1 MRDNVRMKKVLSV
14 LLCLCMVLSNVPQ
27 TVFAEGSSIALFD
40 GIYTVD
46 ADTTVS
52 RVDLNGGTLIIA
64 DGVTLTVTERFANN
78 DGYIVNHGT
87 ITVLGSGHCHPDK
100 HVYNTPATGSSCDTM
115 TCAICKRPGT
125 HTMDSGTGCCE
136 RCSEFVAE
144 AKIGSIYYRELWMAI
159 ENAQS
164 DDTVMLQQSLEGV
177 VSAYILADEE
187 ITLDLNG
194 FNWLNR
200 IVDNGSATTA
210 FSVDGR
216 LNLINSDSNS
226 VSTVEGVQTVAHV
239 DATGTLSVG
248 ANINFTAQDY
258 EVGINSGIVD
268 LSKADCEN
276 WRVKANGAD
285 LTVGE
290 NLLLPENWKLKQ
302 NGTVVETVSNGETA
316 KIEYSVQS
324 YNLWIGGVEVT
335 SSKTSGEGWSYD
347 QATNTLTL
355 NGASITSGS
364 YADASIYATDALNI
378 VLNGSN
384 TVSGSNFGIYADS
397 SVNIS
402 GDGSLNVVGHWD
414 GIQAHGNVT
423 VNSGSITFK
432 GESSYGIK
440 AEGNTLTFNGGYVTA
455 NGGVSGSGI
464 NASTVVL
471 GSSSHLKVTH
481 NSAAVAGTLSATG
494 GLCRTSADGHFS
506 DTIAASGKYFEYMGS
521 DHVTYTKKDAQ
532 NHTVACAHGISFD
545 TTHEYENGVCVCT
558 AEDPMY
564 GCDFIVTGDTVN
576 YSWDKTNKV
585 LTINGGNVTVSNKD
599 KNTAT
604 SHRIYIQGTANVTLD
619 GVNISSTTGA
629 PIEIRDYNDTNV
641 TLTLSGSNTLISQ
654 TGGKAALH
662 KSRGQQATSSDA
674 ATLTINGSGSLT
686 AVGGSDAAGIG
697 GGGLRGDVHNIIITA
712 GTISATGT
720 GRAAG
725 IGSSN
730 DGSTWNIIINGGNI
744 SANGTPGIGANTDN
758 WQGAKD
764 ASITGGMV
772 ITTSYKGS
780 TPTGG
785 LVSTDGGKTYTA
797 HSDYIL
803 TQDLTIATDG
813 KLTVAE
819 GAELTVADGVTLT
832 NEGVLVNDGTIS
844 GNLAN
849 EGAVYNKGTLPA
861 NVGGNV
867 YEQYVKVNN
876 GRGTGT
882 YTEGSTVTITA
893 DAPASGKMFAGWTI
907 ELGEATLADISKAET
922 TFTMPE
928 GCVIVKANYADIVA
942 TITDSNGNVQYYS
955 NGFRAQE
962 DWTRNGGT
970 LTVHSDD
977 FRLEHMDAPD
987 GSVLD
992 LNGHSVEPMMLHI
1005 RNSCTIQN
1013 GTISMWDR
1021 GTVEEDAVV
1030 TFKNVTITKDEFIS
1044 WEVEITNNGTIIDAG
1059 LTLNGVT
1066 ISGGSIKTGL
1076 TEDRITLTGI
1086 PTEGYVY
1093 DGTAHEPGVK
1103 CGETALVKGTDYTVT
1118 FSHSNGSNNPVN
1130 AGTVTMTITGTGN
1143 YTGTVTKTY
1152 IIDKAAL
1159 TVTAENKTVTYGDAA
1174 PQYTAIG
1181 SGFKNGETFA
1191 DLDGTL
1197 SYACEYAQFS
1207 DKGTYTITPSGY
1219 ESGNYEIS
1227 YVSGTL
1233 TVNPKAITVT
1243 IANKT
1248 SVYGKAI
1255 AELTATDS
1263 GIVNNDSNV
1272 YSLATTATSTANVGK
1287 YEISGT
1293 AIDGNYTII
1302 FVSGEYEITKCEIT
1316 ITVEAKNTIVNT
1328 ALPTYTYKVEGLL
1341 GEDKLETEPALISNA
1356 DITVVGE
1363 YDITASGADAG
1374 SNYSIKYVPA
1384 KLTVLT
1390 DNAVDAATGYTEELK
1405 DYDPKAVTSADKD
1418 ELQDML
1424 DEINTILD
1432 NENITTNGKN
1442 AMEEVKK
1449 RVENLI
1455 KAIDDVAKA
1464 TDTENTDKVEDVTAG
1479 NVTPDDKSDL
1489 EKAKADLEKALEDNG
1504 GNYTEDEK
1512 KAIEDELKRIEDA
1525 LKVIKNVEAVEDTT
1539 SNLPATVEPDDE
1551 ENVAKI
1557 EAAKKVYDALSN
1569 YEKSLVSKQTKENLE
1584 KLTAAAVAYD
1594 IIKGD
1599 GSEWKEDS
1607 NETLSFT
1614 ANGAVSR
1621 FLGIEINGKA
1631 VDPKHYE
1638 VKAGSTIVT
1647 LKQDYLDTLEAGK
1660 YTITFLYTNGE
1671 TAGFFVVE
1679 AAEEETVPPTTDETV
1694 PPTTEE
1700 TEPGTVP
1707 KTGDDANVMLWFS
1720 LMIVSCAAI
1729 LVLLNYKR
1737 FVSYGGKYSK

>member
-1 MRDNVRMKKVLSV
+1 METGL
-14 LLCLCMVLSNVPQ
+14 
-27 TVFAEGSSIALFD
+27 SSIHVMENEQ
-40 GIYTVD
+40 YTVEED
-46 ADTTVS
+46 RTVS
-52 RVDLNGGTLIIA
+52 AVHISSGATLTIPAGITLTVAEFLHNEGAVQNNGTLIIQPDDDSIGNDGTIQNNGVLTIQA
-64 DGVTLTVTERFANN
+64 DLHNFGTVTN
-78 DGYIVNHGT
+78 
-87 ITVLGSGHCHPDK
+87 
-100 HVYNTPATGSSCDTM
+100 
-115 TCAICKRPGT
+115 
-125 HTMDSGTGCCE
+125 
-136 RCSEFVAE
+136 
-144 AKIGSIYYRELWMAI
+144 
-159 ENAQS
+159 
-164 DDTVMLQQSLEGV
+164 
-177 VSAYILADEE
+177 
-187 ITLDLNG
+187 
-194 FNWLNR
+194 
-200 IVDNGSATTA
+200 
-210 FSVDGR
+210 
-216 LNLINSDSNS
+216 
-226 VSTVEGVQTVAHV
+226 
-239 DATGTLSVG
+239 TGTLEVAG
-248 ANINFTAQDY
+248 ALHLNNDEALVNDGTMTVTGDVFHTAAIT
-258 EVGINSGIVD
+258 GSG
-268 LSKADCEN
+268 K
-276 WRVKANGAD
+276 
-285 LTVGE
+285 LTV
-290 NLLLPENWKLKQ
+290 
-302 NGTVVETVSNGETA
+302 NGTVHGALHDYGATEKCMACGWQVDVAVNMPEGFPLAFTMRNTATIGEVKAELNRCFSQYAAENMRLIYDGQVTEDSKSLA
-316 KIEYSVQS
+316 YYGADTSITLTMVYEER

-347 QATNTLTL
+347 PTTGTLTL

-402 GDGSLNVVGHWD
+402 GDGSLSVVGHWD

-471 GSSSHLKVTH
+471 GSSSHLVVTH
-481 NSAAVAGTLSATG
+481 GSAAVAGNLSATG
-494 GLCRTSADGHFS
+494 GLCRTSEDGAFS
-506 DTIAASGKYFEYMGS
+506 DVVTASGAYFEYMGS

-545 TTHEYENGVCVCT
+545 TTHEYENGACVCT

-564 GCDFIVTGDTVN
+564 GCDFIVTGDTAN

-604 SHRIYIQGTANVTLD
+604 SHRIYIQGTANVTLN

-662 KSRGQQATSSDA
+662 KSRGQQATNSDA

-686 AVGGSDAAGIG
+686 AVGGNNAAGIG
-697 GGGLRGDVHNIIITA
+697 GGSNNGDVHNIIINA

-725 IGSSN
+725 IGSS
-730 DGSTWNIIINGGNI
+730 DGGSTWNIKINGGNI
-744 SANGTPGIGANTDN
+744 TASGSPGIGANTDH
-758 WQGAKD
+758 WQGVKD
-764 ASITGGMV
+764 AAITGGMV
-772 ITTSYKGS
+772 TTNSYKGS
-780 TPTGG
+780 SPTGG
-785 LVSTDGGKTYTA
+785 LVSTDGGKAYIA

-803 TQDLTIATDG
+803 TQNLTIATDG

-849 EGAVYNKGTLPA
+849 EGAIYNKGTLPA

-907 ELGEATLADISKAET
+907 EVGEATLADSFKAET

-1197 SYACEYAQFS
+1197 SFVCEYAQFS

-1374 SNYSIKYVPA
+1374 SNYSIKYVAA

>member
-1 MRDNVRMKKVLSV
+1 MGDFWLRGYVVVAAVETGL
-14 LLCLCMVLSNVPQ
+14 
-27 TVFAEGSSIALFD
+27 SSIHVMENEQ
-40 GIYTVD
+40 YTVEENR
-46 ADTTVS
+46 TVS
-52 RVDLNGGTLIIA
+52 TVHISSGATLTIPAGITLTVAEFLHNEGAVQNNGTLIIQPDDDSIGNDGTIQNNGVLTIQA
-64 DGVTLTVTERFANN
+64 DLHNFGTVTN
-78 DGYIVNHGT
+78 
-87 ITVLGSGHCHPDK
+87 
-100 HVYNTPATGSSCDTM
+100 
-115 TCAICKRPGT
+115 
-125 HTMDSGTGCCE
+125 
-136 RCSEFVAE
+136 
-144 AKIGSIYYRELWMAI
+144 
-159 ENAQS
+159 
-164 DDTVMLQQSLEGV
+164 
-177 VSAYILADEE
+177 
-187 ITLDLNG
+187 
-194 FNWLNR
+194 
-200 IVDNGSATTA
+200 
-210 FSVDGR
+210 
-216 LNLINSDSNS
+216 
-226 VSTVEGVQTVAHV
+226 
-239 DATGTLSVG
+239 TGTLEVAG
-248 ANINFTAQDY
+248 ALHLNNDEALVNDGTMTVTGDVFHTAAIT
-258 EVGINSGIVD
+258 GSG
-268 LSKADCEN
+268 K
-276 WRVKANGAD
+276 
-285 LTVGE
+285 LTV
-290 NLLLPENWKLKQ
+290 
-302 NGTVVETVSNGETA
+302 NGTVHGALHDYGATEKCMACGWQVDVAVNMPEGFPLAFTMRNTATIGEVKAELNSRFSQYAAENMRLIYDGRVTEDSKSLA
-316 KIEYSVQS
+316 YYGADTSITLTMVYEEH
-324 YNLWIGGVEVT
+324 YNLWIGGAEVT
-335 SSKTSGEGWSYD
+335 SAKTSGEGWSYD
-347 QATNTLTL
+347 PTTNTLTL

-364 YADASIYATDALNI
+364 HADASIYATDALHI
-378 VLNGSN
+378 VLTGSN
-384 TVSGSNFGIYADS
+384 TVSGGANFGIYADS

-402 GDGSLNVVGHWD
+402 GDGSLNAVGHWD

-471 GSSSHLKVTH
+471 GSSSHLVVTH
-481 NSAAVAGTLSATG
+481 GSAAVAGNLSATG
-494 GLCRTSADGHFS
+494 GLCRTSEDGAFS
-506 DTIAASGKYFEYMGS
+506 DVVTASGAYFEYMGS

-564 GCDFIVTGDTVN
+564 GCDFIVTGDTAN

-604 SHRIYIQGTANVTLD
+604 SHRIYIQGTANVTLN

-662 KSRGQQATSSDA
+662 KSRGQQATNSDA

-686 AVGGSDAAGIG
+686 AVGGNNAAGIG
-697 GGGLRGDVHNIIITA
+697 GGSNNGDVHNIIINA

-725 IGSSN
+725 IGSS
-730 DGSTWNIIINGGNI
+730 DGGSTWNIKINGGNI
-744 SANGTPGIGANTDN
+744 TASGSPGIGANTDH
-758 WQGAKD
+758 WQGVKD
-764 ASITGGMV
+764 AAITGGMV
-772 ITTSYKGS
+772 TTNSYKGS
-780 TPTGG
+780 SPTGG
-785 LVSTDGGKTYTA
+785 LVSTDGGKAYIA

-803 TQDLTIATDG
+803 TQNLTIATDG

-849 EGAVYNKGTLPA
+849 EGAIYNKGTLPA

-907 ELGEATLADISKAET
+907 EVGEATLADSFKAET

-1671 TAGFFVVE
+1671 TAGFFIVE
-1679 AAEEETVPPTTDETV
+1679 AAEEETVPPTTDETVPPTTEETV